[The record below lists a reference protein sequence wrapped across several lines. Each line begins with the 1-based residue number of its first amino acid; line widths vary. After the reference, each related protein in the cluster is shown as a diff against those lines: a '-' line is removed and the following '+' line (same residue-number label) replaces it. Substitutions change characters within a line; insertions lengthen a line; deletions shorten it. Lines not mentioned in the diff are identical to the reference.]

1 MTRAPLGLGLLRWST
16 RALPVLVLLTLCGDA
31 NANAGRDDFVQRLLA
46 ETRARIDAAI
56 AARPPVLTPPKKI
69 AVKWRL
75 AKVASID
82 LGAPLVALTGGSLV
96 RGGHGEL
103 YAVTTREVIALGVGK
118 KLVELGRVA
127 LTGEHAMPAPRDTI
141 ASAIVDGDAVVVH
154 VSSFAKSV
162 RLRWQDKALV
172 VEPGDVGYALCP
184 GEVAT
189 LTAGRNY
196 FGDLYNS
203 RCASLVDAEGRP
215 QKLRG
220 DVSVA
225 NKLTVT
231 SGTATFEYKDSGVAF
246 ELADI
251 DHDGTPEVI
260 YSAAAAPGDADT
272 LRVLSLG
279 DDEKKPKLK
288 KAFTAGGIV
297 GFATAINEVFVAVRR
312 VGSSRVDLWRI
323 E

>member
-1 MTRAPLGLGLLRWST
+1 MTR
-16 RALPVLVLLTLCGDA
+16 VLVGFVLLALCSDA
-31 NANAGRDDFVQRLLA
+31 TAGRDDFVQRLLT

-75 AKVASID
+75 AKVGSLD

-103 YAVTTREVIALGVGK
+103 YAVTPREVIALGVGK
-118 KLVELGRVA
+118 KLVELGRVV
-127 LTGEHAMPAPRDTI
+127 LTGERAMPAPRDVI

-162 RLRWQDKALV
+162 RFRWVDKALV
-172 VEPGDVGYALCP
+172 AEAGDVGYAMCA
-184 GEVAT
+184 GEQAM
-189 LTAGRNY
+189 LTPGRNY
-196 FGDLYNS
+196 FGDSYAS
-203 RCASLVDAEGRP
+203 RCASVVDAEGRP

-225 NKLTVT
+225 NKLMVATGA
-231 SGTATFEYKDSGVAF
+231 STFEYKDAGVAF

-288 KAFTAGGIV
+288 KAFTAGGIAGIATV
-297 GFATAINEVFVAVRR
+297 GGEVFVAVRL
-312 VGSSRVDLWRI
+312 VGASRVDVWRV

>member
-1 MTRAPLGLGLLRWST
+1 LTRTLL
-16 RALPVLVLLTLCGDA
+16 VLVALTLSGV
-31 NANAGRDDFVQRLLA
+31 ANAGPDDFVQRLIS

-56 AARPPVLTPPKKI
+56 AARPPVLVPPKKI

-75 AKVASID
+75 TKVASLD
-82 LGAPLVALTGGSLV
+82 LGAPLLTLAGGN
-96 RGGHGEL
+96 GKL
-103 YAVTTREVIALGVGK
+103 YAVTPREVIALGVAGK
-118 KLVELGRVA
+118 KLVELGRAA
-127 LTGEHAMPAPRDTI
+127 LSGERAIPAPRDI
-141 ASAIVDGDAVVVH
+141 VASAIVNGETLVVH
-154 VSSFAKSV
+154 VSSFATSTTLAWV
-162 RLRWQDKALV
+162 DKALMAT
-172 VEPGDVGYALCP
+172 PGTAGFELCP
-184 GEVAT
+184 GVT
-189 LTAGRNY
+189 MQLTAGRNY
-196 FGDLYNS
+196 FGDLYTA
-203 RCASLVDAEGRP
+203 RCASLVDAEGRA
-215 QKLRG
+215 LRVRG

-231 SGTATFEYKDSGVAF
+231 SGTQTFEYNDAGVAI

-288 KAFTAGGIV
+288 MAFSGGGIA
-297 GFATAINEVFVAVRR
+297 GFATVDGAVFVTVRI
-312 VGSSRVDLWRI
+312 VGATRVDLWRF

>member
-1 MTRAPLGLGLLRWST
+1 LT
-16 RALPVLVLLTLCGDA
+16 RALLVLVMLTGV
-31 NANAGRDDFVQRLLA
+31 ANAGRDDFVQRLLA

-56 AARPPVLTPPKKI
+56 AARPPVLVPPKKI

-75 AKVASID
+75 TKVASID
-82 LGAPLVALTGGSLV
+82 LGAPLLTLASGPGK
-96 RGGHGEL
+96 L
-103 YAVTTREVIALGVGK
+103 YAVTPHEVVALAVQGK
-118 KLVELGRVA
+118 KLVELTRVA
-127 LTGEHAMPAPRDTI
+127 LTGERAIPAPRDI
-141 ASAIVDGDAVVVH
+141 VASAIVNGDTLVVH
-154 VSSFAKSV
+154 VSSFATSMSLAWV
-162 RLRWQDKALV
+162 DKALV
-172 VEPGDVGYALCP
+172 ATPGVAGFELCP
-184 GEVAT
+184 GVT
-189 LTAGRNY
+189 MQLTPGRNY
-196 FGDLYNS
+196 FGDLYMS
-203 RCASLVDAEGRP
+203 RCASLVDVEGRA
-215 QKLRG
+215 LRVRG

-231 SGTATFEYKDSGVAF
+231 SGAQTFEFKDAGVAI

-260 YSAAAAPGDADT
+260 YSAAGAPGDADT

-288 KAFTAGGIV
+288 KAFTAGGIA
-297 GFATAINEVFVAVRR
+297 GIATVNGEVFVAVRL

>member
-1 MTRAPLGLGLLRWST
+1 MTRALL
-16 RALPVLVLLTLCGDA
+16 VLVMLTRVA
-31 NANAGRDDFVQRLLA
+31 SAGPDDFVQRLLA

-75 AKVASID
+75 TKVASVD
-82 LGAPLVALTGGSLV
+82 LGAPLLALTGGSLLA
-96 RGGHGEL
+96 GGHGEL
-103 YAVTTREVIALGVGK
+103 YAVTPREVIALGLHGK

-127 LTGEHAMPAPRDTI
+127 LSGERAIPTPRDLV
-141 ASAIVDGDAVVVH
+141 ASAIVNGETLVVH
-154 VSSFAKSV
+154 VSSFATSMSIAWV
-162 RLRWQDKALV
+162 DKALV
-172 VEPGDVGYALCP
+172 ASPTAAAPTATGFELCP
-184 GEVAT
+184 GVTMT
-189 LTAGRNY
+189 LTSGRNY
-196 FGDLYNS
+196 FGDLYNA
-203 RCASLVDAEGRP
+203 RCATLVDVEGRA
-215 QKLRG
+215 LRVRG

-231 SGTATFEYKDSGVAF
+231 SGAQTFEYKDAGVAI
-246 ELADI
+246 ELADV

-288 KAFTAGGIV
+288 KAFTAGGIA
-297 GFATAINEVFVAVRR
+297 GIATLDGEVFVAVRL
-312 VGSSRVDLWRI
+312 VGSSRVDLWRV